1 MQTMLHIN
9 INTLVYIV
17 TTLVMGI
24 GFIWKIKNDQI
35 STTSVIKTE
44 LSYMKEAQEQHKE
57 DFNKSLESIKE
68 DFGQRLEE
76 VRADLKEDIS
86 RLEKTQEKSNK
97 IRERLAIVEHKLAN
111 ENNNTNATLLSR
123 LLDKLDKS

>member
-1 MQTMLHIN
+1 MLHIN

-24 GFIWKIKNDQI
+24 GFIWKMKNDQT
-35 STTSVIKTE
+35 STASVIKTE
-44 LSYMKEAQEQHKE
+44 LTYMKEAQEQHKE

-123 LLDKLDKS
+123 LLDKLDKG

>member
-123 LLDKLDKS
+123 LLDKLDKG

>member
-9 INTLVYIV
+9 INTLIYIV

-24 GFIWKIKNDQI
+24 GFIWKMKNDQT
-35 STTSVIKTE
+35 STASVIKTE
-44 LSYMKEAQEQHKE
+44 LAYMKEAQEQHKE
-57 DFNKSLESIKE
+57 DFSKSLESIKE

-123 LLDKLDKS
+123 LLDKLDKG